1 MFASP
6 MTKFIKPD
14 LVASSASETH
24 HMPQIVANICHLEQR
39 VPGPECL
46 CGPLLLQAGLLR
58 CVSGRSEKEH
68 NSDLTES

>member
-6 MTKFIKPD
+6 MTQFIKPD
-14 LVASSASETH
+14 LVASSASESH
-24 HMPQIVANICHLEQR
+24 HMPQIVVNICHLQQQR

-68 NSDLTES
+68 NSD